1 MPDVLGEPTPN
12 EADRTGESYAF
23 EKRVTKAGLASV
35 HALVGV
41 DVGTDRKRR
50 IASTG
55 LVEAT
60 DVGGF
65 IR

>member
-1 MPDVLGEPTPN
+1 MPGVLGEPTPN

-41 DVGTDRKRR
+41 GTDRKRR

-55 LVEAT
+55 LIEAT
-60 DVGGF
+60 DVGGL